1 MAKRRADKVAAP
13 ALRHGDLVSLPGG
26 RVGEWLSIKDQR
38 STFRTEHFRCVDS
51 LGLLLRNRT
60 ITGEMHD
67 AGQDFAR
74 TFVAA
79 HLDSVGTLRLD
90 GLPRSAWQDS
100 IPERRAWARKR
111 IGQALDAVGGI
122 ASPGGCAVWHVA
134 GMGRSIKEWSGV
146 AGWNGRI
153 LNQYEAKG
161 ILVAALGML
170 AVHYGYSKPSRDPIA
185 TRAPLD
191 D

>member
-26 RVGEWLSIKDQR
+26 RVGEWLSIKEQR

-100 IPERRAWARKR
+100 MPERRA
-111 IGQALDAVGGI
+111 
-122 ASPGGCAVWHVA
+122 
-134 GMGRSIKEWSGV
+134 
-146 AGWNGRI
+146 
-153 LNQYEAKG
+153 
-161 ILVAALGML
+161 
-170 AVHYGYSKPSRDPIA
+170 
-185 TRAPLD
+185 
-191 D
+191 

>member
-1 MAKRRADKVAAP
+1 MAKKRPAT

-26 RVGEWLSIKDQR
+26 RVGEWLSLREPR

-60 ITGEMHD
+60 ITCEMHD

-74 TFVAA
+74 EFVAA
-79 HLDSVGTLRLD
+79 HLDGVGTVRLD
-90 GLPRSAWQDS
+90 GMPRSQHQDT
-100 IPERRAWARKR
+100 ITERRAWARKR
-111 IGQALDAVGGI
+111 IGHALDAVGGI
-122 ASPGGCAVWHVA
+122 SSPGGCAVWHVA
-134 GMGRSIKEWSGV
+134 GLGHSIKDWSSA

-153 LNQYEAKG
+153 LNPHEAKG

-170 AVHYGYSKPSRDPIA
+170 AVHYGYSRE
-185 TRAPLD
+185 
-191 D
+191 